1 MPTAFGDGLRDWR
14 RRRDMSQMRLGL
26 VANVSARH
34 IAFLETGR
42 ANPTRGMVI
51 RLADALEVP
60 RAERNG
66 WLEAAGF
73 AAAYARRD
81 LASQELTSI
90 RDAMRWTLDRHAPY
104 PGFAID
110 RRWVLQALNAPAERL
125 FGTVGLRVGSSLVE
139 AFATP
144 GPLRTVIE
152 NWPEVARHM
161 ATRLRTEARH
171 AGGDAALEDAAR
183 RLLDG
188 LETEDLGPGLLPPVL
203 TSHLNVGGA
212 RLAFFSTIAQFGSAE
227 DIALADLRI
236 ELLFP
241 LDAATRLSL
250 EAMAERSLS

>member
-1 MPTAFGDGLRDWR
+1 MPTAFGEGLRDWR

-51 RLADALEVP
+51 RLADALEMP

-66 WLEAAGF
+66 LLEAAGF

-81 LASQELTSI
+81 LASQDMAGI
-90 RDAMRWTLDRHAPY
+90 RDAMTWTLDRHAPY

-110 RRWVLQALNAPAERL
+110 RHWVLKALNAPAERL
-125 FGTVGLRVGSSLVE
+125 FAALGIGAGASLLE
-139 AFATP
+139 ALL
-144 GPLRTVIE
+144 GPLRATIE

-161 ATRLRTEARH
+161 ASRLRTEARH
-171 AGGDAALEDAAR
+171 AGGDALLEEAAR
-183 RLLDG
+183 RMLDG
-188 LETEDLGPGLLPPVL
+188 LDAEDAGPGVLPAVL
-203 TSHLNVGGA
+203 TSRLRVGEQT
-212 RLAFFSTIAQFGSAE
+212 LAFFSTIAQFGSAE
-227 DIALADLRI
+227 DIAIADLRI

-241 LDAATRLSL
+241 LDTPTRAALEAIATRAST
-250 EAMAERSLS
+250 

>member
-1 MPTAFGDGLRDWR
+1 MPSAFGEGLRDWR

-26 VANVSARH
+26 EANVSARH

-60 RAERNG
+60 RVERNG

-81 LASQELTSI
+81 LASQELAGI
-90 RDAMRWTLDRHAPY
+90 RDAMAWTLDRHAPY

-110 RRWVLQALNAPAERL
+110 RHWVLQALNAPAARL
-125 FGTVGLRVGSSLVE
+125 FGTLGLQTGASLLE
-139 AFATP
+139 AFASP
-144 GPLRTVIE
+144 GPLRDVVE
-152 NWPEVARHM
+152 NWPGVARHM
-161 ATRLRTEARH
+161 ATRLRTESRH
-171 AGGDAALEDAAR
+171 AGGDPLLDDAAR
-183 RLLDG
+183 RLLQ
-188 LETEDLGPGLLPPVL
+188 DLDADEMGPGLLPPVL
-203 TSHLNVGGA
+203 TSRLRLGDL

-227 DIALADLRI
+227 DIAIADLRI

-241 LDAATRLSL
+241 LDEGTRTTL
-250 EAMAERSLS
+250 EALANSGAA